1 MTARLFR
8 PLALRSI
15 RSRLLVAISA
25 FLLAVLVSGV
35 VPMIGLRVL
44 DGALSRQ
51 YSLNREQLQSTV
63 DLSNAF
69 LHLSSRAPFLMSNV
83 QSPLR
88 KLHSKTLNQDLD
100 SLSARIDSLC
110 PTQEDCPND
119 AQLRSG
125 FDTLRFNFALLVS
138 IADRNSEGRD
148 AIRSQVQAI
157 DDRLSHL
164 MADPAVSNS
173 PRQISRLRRID
184 DLIDSFVVTD
194 SLFHAGE
201 LRRETERLLR
211 DMRNGLHT
219 LPVHQTLDWV
229 HSELKGDAK
238 LFSLA
243 QQQLLRELEEK
254 RVLQDIGEVSNRIS
268 QAIAQHFS
276 RQLQLLKDRVSA
288 AREKIRN
295 GFNLLI
301 GLLILCCA
309 FAAGVG
315 RYVWVHITGG
325 LKRLSQAMRNLADN
339 NTHVDTA
346 TLPFGDDEIGEMSS
360 AFQIFYENK
369 QLIEQLIK
377 RLQSRSALIEST
389 IKDMRDGFLLT
400 SPDGTILSHNPQF
413 SQLLQLDDP
422 LGEDIGIET
431 WLATSRL
438 PADKLAP
445 LLNNP
450 SSAVIEDAGKF
461 LQIRQSRLPNGRTLW
476 IISDTTSATL
486 LEQRLKR
493 FQRLEDLGLIAGE
506 VAHDV
511 RNILS
516 VLEGYLS
523 LLENDPQLTQAQR
536 RNLRKSRAAV
546 ETGTG
551 LTHRLLAFARRQE
564 LHSAVFDLN
573 DLVREIEDILA
584 SVLGDGCTLTIDL
597 PPDPIC
603 VRLDPAQMESALIN
617 LCSNAARAI
626 KGSGEVKIQLYHQ
639 NDDVVIEVTDNGC
652 GMDQNTLDRAIDPF
666 FTLDRSGSGT
676 GLGLSMVYG
685 FVEQSGGQLKLTSA
699 PTKGATVRMTFP
711 KAQPLD
717 ALPQS
722 VADLN
727 VLVVDDNLE
736 TLAYLHAQFAGK
748 VATCTSADTPGKVH
762 KILEQTETPIDL
774 ILCDLD
780 LGDRQSGWDVLRDA
794 QTRLP
799 CARLFAMSGGERNT
813 QPPLELS
820 KACRFFSKPVNVHE
834 ILQAAAENRE

>member
-51 YSLNREQLQSTV
+51 YSLTREQLQSTV

-69 LHLSSRAPFLMSNV
+69 LHLSSRAPFLVSNV
-83 QSPLR
+83 QPPLR
-88 KLHSKTLNQDLD
+88 KLHARTLNQDLD
-100 SLSARIDSLC
+100 SLAARINSLC
-110 PTQEDCPND
+110 PTEEDCPNG
-119 AQLRSG
+119 AQLRSE
-125 FDTLRFNFALLVS
+125 FDKLRFEFAFLVS
-138 IADRNSEGRD
+138 IADRNSEVRD
-148 AIRSQVQAI
+148 RIRAQVQAI
-157 DDRLSHL
+157 NDRLSRL
-164 MADPAVSNS
+164 MADPAVSNYPS
-173 PRQISRLRRID
+173 QISRLRRID

-201 LRRETERLLR
+201 LRRETERLLH
-211 DMRNGLHT
+211 DMRNELHSVS
-219 LPVHQTLDWV
+219 VHQTLDWV
-229 HSELKGDAK
+229 HGELKGNES
-238 LFSLA
+238 LFASA
-243 QQQLLRELEEK
+243 QQQLLREQEEQ
-254 RVLQDIGEVSNRIS
+254 RVLRDIGDSSNRIS
-268 QAIAQHFS
+268 EAIAQHFS
-276 RQLQLLKDRVSA
+276 EQLQILEDRVSA
-288 AREKIRN
+288 ARDTIRN

-315 RYVWVHITGG
+315 RYVWVHVTGG

-346 TLPFGDDEIGEMSS
+346 TLPFGDDEIGEMSE
-360 AFQIFYENK
+360 AFQVFYENK
-369 QLIEQLIK
+369 QLIEELIE

-400 SPDGTILSHNPQF
+400 SPDGAILSHNPQF
-413 SQLLQLDDP
+413 SELLQLDDAV
-422 LGEDIGIET
+422 GEDTRIED
-431 WLATSRL
+431 WLATSKL
-438 PADKLAP
+438 PADKVTP
-445 LLNNP
+445 LLDNP
-450 SSAVIEDAGKF
+450 TAAVIEDAGKF
-461 LQIRQSRLPNGRTLW
+461 LQIRQSRLPNGRVLW

-486 LEQRLKR
+486 LKKRLKR

-506 VAHDV
+506 IAHDV

-523 LLENDPQLTQAQR
+523 LLENDPDLTQSQR
-536 RNLRKSRAAV
+536 RSLRKSRAAV

-564 LHSAVFDLN
+564 LHSAVIDLN
-573 DLVREIEDILA
+573 DLVCEIEDILA

-603 VRLDPAQMESALIN
+603 ARLDPAQMESALIN
-617 LCSNAARAI
+617 LCTNAARAI
-626 KGSGEVKIQLYHQ
+626 EGDGAVHINLSHQ
-639 NDDVVIEVTDNGC
+639 DEDVVIEVTDNGC

-685 FVEQSGGQLKLTSA
+685 FVEQSGGQLKLTSE
-699 PTKGATVRMTFP
+699 PGKGATVRMTFR
-711 KAQPLD
+711 KAQALD
-717 ALPQS
+717 DLPQGI
-722 VADLN
+722 ADLN
-727 VLVVDDNLE
+727 VLIVDDNKE
-736 TLAYLHAQFAGK
+736 TLAYLHAEFAGK
-748 VATCTSADTPGKVH
+748 VATCLNADTPCKVRD
-762 KILEQTETPIDL
+762 ILDHSEAPIDL

-780 LGDRQSGWDVLRDA
+780 LGDRQSGWDVLRYA
-794 QTRLP
+794 QTTLP
-799 CARLFAMSGGERNT
+799 HARLFAMSGGERNT
-813 QPPLELS
+813 YPPSDLS
-820 KACRFFSKPVNVHE
+820 QTCRFFSKPVNVHE
-834 ILQAAAENRE
+834 ILRTVVAD